1 MRTPFSAD
9 AETGPRRA
17 FKAVTLEDTTAHP
30 SLLPIVVWLMCAQV
44 CEDGNLCGG
53 ENVCMFVLA

>member
-1 MRTPFSAD
+1 MLKQDPG
-9 AETGPRRA
+9 ELLRRLPIIC
-17 FKAVTLEDTTAHP
+17 LEDTTAHP